1 MNVGIMCGSY
11 SGTIDTLN
19 DNNTIAELVTRRPYN
34 IVMSSGE
41 SGSMG
46 QVKEIVRANKRKLIV
61 VGNSFELVRSH
72 ADEKIPVNST
82 FERTAKIYEKSDA
95 ILVLTG
101 GTGTL
106 SEFMAFLNNKI
117 ETKDEK
123 PLIVYNENGNFKEI
137 LADLENRKKAGLID
151 DSYDLYFKV
160 ARNIND
166 LAAFLQEAEEKYAR
180 KMAKTGGKAI

>member
-1 MNVGIMCGSY
+1 M
-11 SGTIDTLN
+11 
-19 DNNTIAELVTRRPYN
+19 
-34 IVMSSGE
+34 
-41 SGSMG
+41 
-46 QVKEIVRANKRKLIV
+46 
-61 VGNSFELVRSH
+61 VGNPFELVRSH

-166 LAAFLQEAEEKYAR
+166 LAVFLQEAEEKFAR